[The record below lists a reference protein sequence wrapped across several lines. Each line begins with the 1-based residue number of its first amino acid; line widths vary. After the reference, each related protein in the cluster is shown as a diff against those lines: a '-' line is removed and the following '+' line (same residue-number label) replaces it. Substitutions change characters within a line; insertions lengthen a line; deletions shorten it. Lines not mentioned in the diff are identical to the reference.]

1 MNERDNRRNY
11 VHDKQIPESYK
22 KAKKLIIISLLVL
35 VTPVIVLSML
45 DPANW
50 WIIIF
55 NKFIDSIICAIKQ
68 AFL

>member
-22 KAKKLIIISLLVL
+22 KAKKLIIICLLVII
-35 VTPVIVLSML
+35 TPIIVLSML

-50 WIIIF
+50 WMIIF
-55 NKFIDSIICAIKQ
+55 VTIMTPLWIRR
-68 AFL
+68 

>member
-11 VHDKQIPESYK
+11 VRDKQIPKSYK
-22 KAKKLIIISLLVL
+22 KIKKIIIICLLVL
-35 VTPVIVLSML
+35 VTPIIVLSML

-55 NKFIDSIICAIKQ
+55 VTIMTPLWIRR
-68 AFL
+68 

>member
-11 VHDKQIPESYK
+11 VRDKQIPESYK
-22 KAKKLIIISLLVL
+22 KIKKIIIICLLVL
-35 VTPVIVLSML
+35 VTPIIVLSML

-55 NKFIDSIICAIKQ
+55 VTIMTP
-68 AFL
+68 LWVRR

>member
-11 VHDKQIPESYK
+11 VHSQQVPESDK
-22 KAKKLIIISLLVL
+22 KAKKLIIICLWVL
-35 VTPVIVLSML
+35 VTPIVVLSML

-55 NKFIDSIICAIKQ
+55 VTIMTPLWIRR
-68 AFL
+68 

>member
-11 VHDKQIPESYK
+11 VHSQQVRESYK
-22 KAKKLIIISLLVL
+22 KAKKLIIICLWVL
-35 VTPVIVLSML
+35 VTPIVVLSML

-55 NKFIDSIICAIKQ
+55 VTIMTPLWIRR
-68 AFL
+68 

>member
-11 VHDKQIPESYK
+11 VHSQQAPESYK
-22 KAKKLIIISLLVL
+22 KIKKLIIISLLVI
-35 VTPVIVLSML
+35 VTPIVVLSML

-55 NKFIDSIICAIKQ
+55 ITIMTP
-68 AFL
+68 LWMRR